1 MLGIFDQLVE
11 EQINAAM
18 QRGEFNELPGAGK
31 PLPTEEVILVPEEM
45 RIAYKILKN
54 AGMIPPELATR
65 QAVYDVE
72 QALSAA
78 TGDSDRRKLVKKLH
92 YLTMQLDESGQR
104 GTNLMIL
111 ESYYNKILTRL
122 TGT

>member
-18 QRGEFNELPGAGK
+18 QRGEFNELPGVGK

-104 GTNLMIL
+104 GTNLMIQ